1 MNDPDVCSRCGGP
14 DPLHACTQSWA
25 PEAAGREIG
34 RIVRASRP
42 LIVQLPRDRW
52 PDGLR
57 TVPATPEMI
66 ADPTLGACMRMRDGC
81 IELGPWRSFYQGYV
95 CEACLR
101 ADQAQ
106 LANGE

>member
-1 MNDPDVCSRCGGP
+1 
-14 DPLHACTQSWA
+14 
-25 PEAAGREIG
+25 
-34 RIVRASRP
+34 
-42 LIVQLPRDRW
+42 
-52 PDGLR
+52 
-57 TVPATPEMI
+57 MI